1 MFDLHTEEE
10 FTSCISFKSEGMI
23 KMDECVFKKC
33 CEKFKKKKKKRCKK
47 CPDK

>member
-1 MFDLHTEEE
+1 MFDLNYSEEHP
-10 FTSCISFKSEGMI
+10 SSISFKSEGMI

-47 CPDK
+47 CPD